1 MTTTTKKKCE
11 LPWILFRRRTVSL
24 LQVTSAPVFRAAD
37 LICSAGRPWRTA
49 ADVVHGGQELTLWRN
64 RFFAWQWERRQEEE
78 EEEGGVPL
86 EMERP
91 KFRSS
96 MARMREINR
105 ENKTWTATEWRI
117 IKLDLMM
124 LKMSEAS
131 LHGFTKGGLWQWPI
145 PGKIPVDHLASV
157 ETSTSPFS
165 THIYI
170 YSHLSVPALS
180 FSYSLFFPFFFF
192 YLTHFHYSW
201 KGRPSAAGCK
211 SSSGLIAR
219 GHAWMRPTLVPN
231 RLSFLAMTLIIT
243 NGGGRWKAGSSTPE
257 LRPSKIK
264 SDWRKVVGISLAI
277 ALFFER
283 RSSTFG
289 NTQKSHLK
297 IQR

>member
-1 MTTTTKKKCE
+1 MTHPGE
-11 LPWILFRRRTVSL
+11 N
-24 LQVTSAPVFRAAD
+24 TSWPSGLCGD
-37 LICSAGRPWRTA
+37 L
-49 ADVVHGGQELTLWRN
+49 HLTIFN
-64 RFFAWQWERRQEEE
+64 
-78 EEEGGVPL
+78 PY
-86 EMERP
+86 
-91 KFRSS
+91 
-96 MARMREINR
+96 
-105 ENKTWTATEWRI
+105 
-117 IKLDLMM
+117 
-124 LKMSEAS
+124 
-131 LHGFTKGGLWQWPI
+131 
-145 PGKIPVDHLASV
+145 
-157 ETSTSPFS
+157 
-165 THIYI
+165 IYI
-170 YSHLSVPALS
+170 FSPLCARSVLFLFPF
-180 FSYSLFFPFFFF
+180 FSFFFF